1 MVVVDITFSSMP
13 DGTVRFFFFFTEQSI
28 STFFL
33 TYRLR
38 MFCFC
43 FLTGLT
49 VADLV
54 FPWYDFYQQYYFY
67 FIWQQ
72 DLVH

>member
-1 MVVVDITFSSMP
+1 MIFVNYR
-13 DGTVRFFFFFTEQSI
+13 GGGYYFFKHARWNGEGFLFFTEQSI
-28 STFFL
+28 SIFSL
-33 TYRLR
+33 TYTLR

-54 FPWYDFYQQYYFY
+54 FPWYDF
-67 FIWQQ
+67 
-72 DLVH
+72 